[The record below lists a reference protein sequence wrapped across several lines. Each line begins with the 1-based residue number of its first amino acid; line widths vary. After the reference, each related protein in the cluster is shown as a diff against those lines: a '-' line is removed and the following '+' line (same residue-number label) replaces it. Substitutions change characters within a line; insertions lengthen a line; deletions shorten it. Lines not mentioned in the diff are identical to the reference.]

1 MEFARLRS
9 HSSSR
14 RGISL
19 PDMAPFA
26 GVIFLIVC
34 FFALTT
40 RFRGPQIGNVTI
52 EELPYGKIHPCM
64 PENTELVIGLDTA
77 GYYSFSVAA
86 PLFQTTTIQQVAAKQ
101 SIVFSESQLSKLNQ
115 LDYLDI
121 PIQELST
128 ILNKP
133 NYVQEFH
140 LVDKRPALSE
150 REMLECLI
158 TSKKVVQSLAHKPSY
173 VSLLID
179 AETNCARVMH
189 LFESLQ
195 SQGLNRFNLKTQND
209 QRSRL

>member
-1 MEFARLRS
+1 MTFVRART
-9 HSSSR
+9 HSGSK

-26 GVIFLIVC
+26 GVIFLAVC
-34 FFALTT
+34 FFALSTKFKEP
-40 RFRGPQIGNVTI
+40 RSGNVTV
-52 EELPYGKIHPCM
+52 EELPYSKIHPCM
-64 PENTELVIGLDTA
+64 PENTELVIGLDAA
-77 GYYSFSVAA
+77 GHYSFSVAS
-86 PLFQTTTIQQVAAKQ
+86 PLFQTTAIQKVAAKQ
-101 SIVFSESQLSKLNQ
+101 GIVFSESQLSKLNQ

-121 PIQELST
+121 SVQELPV

-133 NYVQEFH
+133 SYEQAFH
-140 LVDKRPALSE
+140 LEGKQPALSE
-150 REMLECLI
+150 SEMLECLI
-158 TSKKVVQSLAHKPSY
+158 TSKRVVQSLAHKPSY

-195 SQGLNRFNLKTQND
+195 GQGFNRVNLKTQDD